1 MKYKIFCMEEVD
13 LSNGGF
19 TTKHEVVGKV
29 TIIEAETA
37 DKGKTLFVEYLR
49 EVDEKDV
56 KKIIIKAEDYKVV
69 SYDTRRT

>member
-13 LSNGGF
+13 LSSGVF
-19 TTKHEVVGKV
+19 TTKYEAAGEV
-29 TIIEAETA
+29 TIIEVKTA

>member
-1 MKYKIFCMEEVD
+1 MKYKIFYMEEVD
-13 LSNGGF
+13 LNSGVF
-19 TTKHEVVGKV
+19 TTKHESAGKV
-29 TIIEAETA
+29 TIIEVKTA

>member
-13 LSNGGF
+13 LSSGVF
-19 TTKHEVVGKV
+19 TTKHEAASEI
-29 TIIEAETA
+29 TIIETETV
-37 DKGKTLFVEYLR
+37 DKGKTLFIGYFR

>member
-1 MKYKIFCMEEVD
+1 MKYKIFCMEEID
-13 LSNGGF
+13 LSNGVF
-19 TTKHEVVGKV
+19 TTKHEAASEV
-29 TIIEAETA
+29 TIIEVKTT
-37 DKGKTLFVEYLR
+37 DKGNTLFVEYLR